1 MKTAAGEWRRQTW
14 TWQTLTHRHWPGG
27 GLCLSDEW
35 GWPPEWVMDTSTP
48 SLYYLRN
55 RGCWPRNEQYET
67 KKKKSSW
74 QARLSDSSQ
83 YFMNAFQMPFWIAK
97 KTAINQTANGDNVS
111 RVYLESLTS
120 SFVCLDQTRLQTWE
134 PVSTRCTGSNCSELQ
149 IRMLQSAEPPPE
161 ASRLRWCGDQAMAF
175 TAPWCSLNVC
185 NGIGES
191 WFHTSSWK

>member
-1 MKTAAGEWRRQTW
+1 MSEAGHLSEWWTLPHHHFIICVTVGADLETNNMRQ
-14 TWQTLTHRHWPGG
+14 
-27 GLCLSDEW
+27 
-35 GWPPEWVMDTSTP
+35 
-48 SLYYLRN
+48 
-55 RGCWPRNEQYET
+55 
-67 KKKKSSW
+67 KKKNHHG
-74 QARLSDSSQ
+74 RLD
-83 YFMNAFQMPFWIAK
+83 FLIVHNTFWMPFKCHFELQKK
-97 KTAINQTANGDNVS
+97 KTTINQTANGDKVS
-111 RVYLESLTS
+111 SVYLESLTS